1 MEKNVTSEQQLDK
14 IADSL
19 QDIVGQS
26 LVDILTAI
34 ALLENSLDE
43 QTEGSLPENLPTIH
57 ALIDNLIAEFQTL
70 DQQLK
75 VNSSHQQIYRNYQDL
90 AQKAHLK
97 NLVANWVTKNSLDKS
112 AWTIGVGE
120 LNPTLVI
127 ILLYPWLTLYISAR
141 RQREAVKR

>member
-57 ALIDNLIAEFQTL
+57 ALIDNLIAEFPTL
-70 DQQLK
+70 DQQLQ
-75 VNSSHQQIYRNYQDL
+75 VNYCHQQIHQNYQDL
-90 AQKAHLK
+90 AE
-97 NLVANWVTKNSLDKS
+97 KS
-112 AWTIGVGE
+112 PPQGWGE
-120 LNPTLVI
+120 
-127 ILLYPWLTLYISAR
+127 
-141 RQREAVKR
+141 

>member
-1 MEKNVTSEQQLDK
+1 
-14 IADSL
+14 
-19 QDIVGQS
+19 VGQS

-75 VNSSHQQIYRNYQDL
+75 VNYCHQQIHQNYPDL
-90 AQKAHLK
+90 AEKAHLK
-97 NLVANWVTKNSLDKS
+97 V
-112 AWTIGVGE
+112 GVVQ
-120 LNPTLVI
+120 LNPTPVI
-127 ILLYPWLTLYISAR
+127 ILLYP
-141 RQREAVKR
+141 